1 MNIFGQ
7 STVNDPLI
15 DKKNKNEII
24 DSLTA
29 YLVAN
34 PSILALDYIDIYNSW
49 SLSTNFQLKD
59 PTKYLNFVIKT
70 IEEFK
75 NINYKYQ
82 YQL

>member
-1 MNIFGQ
+1 MNIFGE
-7 STVNDPLI
+7 SINNDPEL
-15 DKKNKNEII
+15 DKIYKNEII
-24 DSLTA
+24 DSITA

-34 PSILALDYIDIYNSW
+34 PSILSLDFIDIYNAW
-49 SLSTNFQLKD
+49 SLNANFGLKD